1 MFSGHEILEIAVNI
15 EVEGEK
21 FYRTISKDMKDS
33 AAQNTFDYLA
43 NQEQKHIETFKSLL
57 NRFDRESKEL
67 VNWDEATE
75 YLKALSSHK
84 VFPAA
89 NALLEKFRGS
99 TSEEIIEYALD
110 REKDSII
117 FYYEII
123 EMIDD
128 KDIKEAVRKI
138 ISEEKSHVAT
148 LKEFIE

>member
-21 FYRTISKDMKDS
+21 FYRTISKDIKDS
-33 AAQNTFDYLA
+33 SAKNTFDYLA
-43 NQEQKHIETFKSLL
+43 NQEEKHIETFKSLL
-57 NRFDRESKEL
+57 KRFDEESREL

-75 YLKALSSHK
+75 YLKAMSSHK
-84 VFPAA
+84 VFPDAD
-89 NALLEKFRGS
+89 ALIEKFRDS
-99 TSEEIIEYALD
+99 TTKEIIEYALD

-128 KDIKEAVRKI
+128 RDIKDAVRKI

-148 LKEFIE
+148 LKEFID

>member
-1 MFSGHEILEIAVNI
+1 MFSGHEVLEIAVNI

-21 FYRTISKDMKDS
+21 FYRETSKNIEDPTAK
-33 AAQNTFDYLA
+33 NTFDYLA

-57 NRFDRESKEL
+57 KHFDEESKEL

-75 YLKALSSHK
+75 YLKAMSSHK
-84 VFPAA
+84 VFPDAK
-89 NALLEKFRGS
+89 ALLEKFKDS
-99 TSEEIIEYALD
+99 TPKEIIEYALD

-123 EMIDD
+123 ELIDD
-128 KDIKEAVRKI
+128 RDIKEAVRKI

-148 LKEFIE
+148 LKEFTE

>member
-21 FYRTISKDMKDS
+21 FYRTISKDMEDS
-33 AAQNTFDYLA
+33 AARNTFDYLA

-57 NRFDRESKEL
+57 KRFDEETKEL

-84 VFPAA
+84 VFPDA
-89 NALLEKFRGS
+89 NALLEEFRGS

-128 KDIKEAVRKI
+128 TDIKTAVRKI